1 MPGLLTTTGSAV
13 TTSPIVWIIVV
24 VYLMG
29 MLALGVWASKSRIK
43 DADDFMVA
51 GTRLPW
57 YILAATLA
65 ATEVGGGSCMGVVQK
80 SYGKWGLGSAW
91 YIWTMAIT
99 FVIFA
104 IFAPMLTRTRCRTIP
119 QFFRERYSDR
129 SAILASILM
138 IISLVGLTAVQ
149 MIATGKIIQLMTGMA
164 YVHAVILSGIVV
176 IFYTYMGGMW
186 SVSLTDFVQWIF
198 IVVGMA
204 AAIPYALSK
213 AGGYEQVMATMPV
226 GKLSLFEGIGVG
238 QIVSLVVIYCT
249 SFLVGQEAMQR
260 LYSAKDESN
269 ARVGALATS
278 GFYVLF
284 GFIPPALGIIA
295 YSMASQNIIS
305 KQVLDAAGRDGML
318 PLVAAVCLPTV
329 LTGILFAGLISAT
342 MSSADSDLL
351 GAASIWSNDLAP
363 IFWGGDG
370 DTALCMR
377 RTKMAVLVVGLAGTI
392 VACWQ
397 PKSIIDM
404 LKFSFGLRAAG
415 PFFPFLLG
423 HFWHRGSKLG
433 AEASILGATALIA
446 YLKIKAIE
454 PWGIDPVIP
463 GLVIGGLIFITLSII
478 KPDTEG
484 PKNELVKA

>member
-1 MPGLLTTTGSAV
+1 MTV
-13 TTSPIVWIIVV
+13 SPIVLLIVGL
-24 VYLMG
+24 YLCG
-29 MLALGVWASKSRIK
+29 MLLLGVWASKSRIK

-51 GTRLPW
+51 GRRLPW

-65 ATEVGGGSCMGVVQK
+65 ATEVGGGSCMGVTQK
-80 SYGKWGLGSAW
+80 AYGKWGLGSAW

-99 FVIFA
+99 FMIFA
-104 IFAPMLTRTRCRTIP
+104 LVAPMLTRTRCRTIP
-119 QFFRERYSDR
+119 QFFRERYGDR
-129 SAILASILM
+129 SAVMASFLM
-138 IISLVGLTAVQ
+138 IVSLIGLTAVQ

-164 YVHAVILSGIVV
+164 YIHAVILSGIVV

-213 AGGYEQVMATMPV
+213 AGGYEKVMATLPP
-226 GKLSLFEGIGVG
+226 GKLSLFEGIGIG

-260 LYSAKDESN
+260 LYSAKDETN
-269 ARVGALATS
+269 ARLGSLATS
-278 GFYVLF
+278 AFYVIF

-295 YSMASQNIIS
+295 YSLAGQGIIS
-305 KQVLDAAGRDGML
+305 AAQLEAAGRDGML
-318 PLVAAVCLPTV
+318 PLVASYCLPTF

-363 IFWGGDG
+363 IFWGGDK
-370 DTALCMR
+370 DTALCMQ
-377 RTKMAVLVVGLAGTI
+377 RTKQAVFIVGIAGTV
-392 VACWQ
+392 VACFQ
-397 PKSIIDM
+397 PQSIISM

-423 HFWHRGSKLG
+423 HFWPRGSSLG
-433 AEASILGATALIA
+433 AESSIAGATILVAI
-446 YLKIKAIE
+446 LKYTGYE

-463 GLVIGGLIFITLSII
+463 GLVLGGILYLLFSILI
-478 KPDTEG
+478 PDKGIPTEKL
-484 PKNELVKA
+484 PAKA